1 VTTVRVKLC
10 VASGEIPFVAVMV
23 NVNTPAAVGVPLRD
37 PPELKVTPVGSGPGV
52 ENVGAGK
59 PLAVTGNVLLE
70 PKTKVALAPL
80 VKFGAASTDSVAVFD
95 VVPVPPSVELTA
107 PVVLL

>member
-1 VTTVRVKLC
+1 MKFW
-10 VASGEIPFVAVMV
+10 VASGGMPFVAVMV

-37 PPELKVTPVGSGPGV
+37 PPALKVTPVGSGPGV
-52 ENVGAGK
+52 ENVIAAGK
-59 PLAVTGNVLLE
+59 PLAVTGNVLLA
-70 PKTKVALAPL
+70 PKTKVVLGSL
-80 VKFGAASTDSVAVFD
+80 VKLGAAWTPRVAVLD